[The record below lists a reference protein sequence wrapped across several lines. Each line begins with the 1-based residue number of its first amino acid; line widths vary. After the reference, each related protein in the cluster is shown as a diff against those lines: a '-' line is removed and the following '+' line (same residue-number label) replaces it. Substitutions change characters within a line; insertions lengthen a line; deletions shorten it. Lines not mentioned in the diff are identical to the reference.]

1 MSVRRSKLLALTAI
15 NAALYAVIGYAS
27 YLGIFTPVVGVVRF
41 WPSVFVPGL
50 FAVLFGEAV
59 GGLGAA
65 IGIFISDMAV
75 HGNALL
81 SLTVGVPANFLGFY
95 TVGYI
100 NKRIRGGGRRWIYAT
115 LLEEAVVALLVLGSV
130 EAVSWPVA
138 TVYIAGLAA
147 AALFTVLFSGLDMPG
162 AVFACSTGLM
172 LGSLIIG
179 FGVYAYSQ
187 FFTLPTGERG
197 LPLAAA
203 LLWFLWTYV
212 TEIPFLVAL
221 VPPAA
226 RAVRRV
232 MPGIAG
238 EG

>member
-1 MSVRRSKLLALTAI
+1 MRLSKLIALVAM
-15 NAALYAVIGYAS
+15 NASLYAVLGYAG
-27 YLGIFTPVVGVVRF
+27 YLGLFAPVLGVVRF

-50 FAVLFGEAV
+50 FAVLFGELV

-65 IGIFISDMAV
+65 IGIFISDMII

-95 TVGYI
+95 TVGYLY
-100 NKRIRGGGRRWIYAT
+100 RRLRGGGRKWLYAT
-115 LLEEAVVALLVLGSV
+115 LMEEIAVILLVLLFV
-130 EAVSWPVA
+130 DTVTWLVA
-138 TVYIAGLAA
+138 TAYLAGLA
-147 AALFTVLFSGLDMPG
+147 LTIIFTLVYGKLDMPE

-179 FGVYAYSQ
+179 LGVYAYSQ
-187 FFTLPTGERG
+187 LFTLPTGEKA

-212 TEIPFLVAL
+212 TEIPFLTAL
-221 VPPAA
+221 VPVIAH
-226 RAVRRV
+226 AVKKTISGV
-232 MPGIAG
+232 LS